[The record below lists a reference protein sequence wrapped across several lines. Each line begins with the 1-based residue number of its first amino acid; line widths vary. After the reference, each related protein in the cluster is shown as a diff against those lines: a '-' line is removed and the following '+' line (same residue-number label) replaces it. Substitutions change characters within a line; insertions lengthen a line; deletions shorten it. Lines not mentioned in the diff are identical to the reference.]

1 MNERMES
8 GAWDDELPDA
18 LKARL
23 QNRFG
28 PMADVPSDVDQAIL
42 ADARRHFEQ
51 HGPAA
56 VHPPKRRRISGWRW
70 ATIGSTVAAACV
82 FFYSMTSQPPRQA
95 VNVAAISDA
104 PSPVE
109 ELSGDVDLN
118 GRVDILDA
126 FAMARDLRDGRS
138 GVRDINNDGRFDQLD
153 IDLVAREA
161 VKL

>member
-1 MNERMES
+1 MKGDLEF
-8 GAWDDELPDA
+8 DDADYELPEAAKAA
-18 LKARL
+18 LR
-23 QNRFG
+23 NRFG
-28 PMADVPSDVDQAIL
+28 TVGSIPSEIDQSIL

-51 HGPAA
+51 HGPSALRPA
-56 VHPPKRRRISGWRW
+56 KRRRVSVWQW
-70 ATIGSTVAAACV
+70 AGIGSTVAAACV
-82 FFYSMTSQPPRQA
+82 FFFAMTPQPPGQA
-95 VNVAAISDA
+95 VNVASTSDA